1 MRPTEASV
9 NTSAKHTPAAA
20 FTPPAEIHPTGW
32 ERLNAHI
39 GARIDQWMTSPSL
52 YRWALGNP
60 VGRWITRRRAD
71 ALFEVMAGFVHS
83 QVLLACVRL
92 GLLERVMATPA
103 TLDALAAHTGLQ
115 ADALQRLLDS
125 AVALRLLDRRTGGR
139 YGLGALGAPVVTHA
153 GLRAMIEHNA
163 LLYEDLRDPLA
174 LMRQPEQ
181 ASMHAYWPYA
191 ADAPGQPST
200 SAPAGAAAHP
210 ADQVARYSELMS
222 SSQRFL
228 IEELLA
234 SYPFSR
240 HRRVLDVGGGQG
252 GWVMELARRE
262 PSLELM
268 LFDLPGVAAIARQ
281 RIAQQALADRI
292 TVHGGSFMQD
302 PLPTGADLVTLLR
315 VAHDH
320 PDEVVRTV
328 LKAIY
333 TALPSGGCLLLAEPM
348 AQSDADSPGKAAVSD
363 PYFHFYLLAMG
374 SGRLRTAKELSHLMS
389 EAGFTGIRTIS
400 NPMPLHAGLLIGQ
413 KN

>member
-1 MRPTEASV
+1 MRPAEASV
-9 NTSAKHTPAAA
+9 NTSTKHTPAGA
-20 FTPPAEIHPTGW
+20 FTPPAATPASW
-32 ERLNAHI
+32 RERLDT
-39 GARIDQWMTSPSL
+39 RIDQWMTSPSL

-92 GLLERVMATPA
+92 GLLEKVMAAPA
-103 TLDALAAHTGLQ
+103 TLDALATHTGLQ
-115 ADALQRLLDS
+115 AEALQRLLDS

-174 LMRQPEQ
+174 LMQQPDQ

-191 ADAPGQPST
+191 SDAPGQPGT
-200 SAPAGAAAHP
+200 GNAGSAAAHP
-210 ADQVARYSELMS
+210 SDQVARYSELMS
-222 SSQRFL
+222 SSQRFV

-268 LFDLPGVAAIARQ
+268 LFDLPGVAAIARE
-281 RIAQQALADRI
+281 RIAQHALADRI
-292 TVHGGSFMQD
+292 TVHGGSFTQD
-302 PLPTGADLVTLLR
+302 ALPTGADLVTLLR

-320 PDEVVRTV
+320 PDDVVRTV

-333 TALPSGGCLLLAEPM
+333 MALPSGGSLLLAEPM
-348 AQSDADSPGKAAVSD
+348 AQSDADSPGKPAVSD

-374 SGRLRTAKELSHLMS
+374 SGRLRTAKELSRLMS
-389 EAGFTGIRTIS
+389 EAGFTGIRAIS

-413 KN
+413 KS